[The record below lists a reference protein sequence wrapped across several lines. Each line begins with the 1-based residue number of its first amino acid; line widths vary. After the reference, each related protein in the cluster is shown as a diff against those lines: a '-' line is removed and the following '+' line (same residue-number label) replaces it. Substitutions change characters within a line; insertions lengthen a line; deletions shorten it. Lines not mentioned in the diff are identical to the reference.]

1 MNGLYIAASGAA
13 SELATLDTV
22 ANNLANAGTAGFRRV
37 LSQVESI
44 TGNGSPYLY
53 ASAPATPLVDMG
65 QGPLK
70 ATGNPLDVAVTGP
83 AFMVVNTPNGP
94 AYTRN
99 GQLQVNPDGTLTTAG
114 YPLEKDGGGPIVLPQ
129 GPITIGS
136 DGTVNVN
143 NAPQA
148 KIALADPGGGTL
160 TPLGGTLYRNTGPDP
175 LPASTGGS
183 QVRQGF
189 IEGSAVSETGEL
201 VNLIGVMRSY
211 EASMKAVKSIDDN
224 QNQVIQAYTIQS

>member
-1 MNGLYIAASGAA
+1 MNGLYMAASGAA
-13 SELATLDTV
+13 SQLASLDAV
-22 ANNLANAGTAGFRRV
+22 ANNLANVGTAGFRRV
-37 LSQVESI
+37 FSQVESI
-44 TGNGSPYLY
+44 SAEGSPYEY
-53 ASAPATPLVDMG
+53 ASAPASPVVDMG

-99 GQLQVNPDGTLTTAG
+99 GQLQVDPDGTLTTAG

-143 NAPQA
+143 NASQA
-148 KIALADPGGGTL
+148 RIALADPTGDTL
-160 TPLGGTLYRNTGPDP
+160 APLGGTLYRNSGPDP

-183 QVRQGF
+183 QVHQGF

-224 QNQVIQAYTIQS
+224 QNQTIQAYTIQS

>member
-1 MNGLYIAASGAA
+1 MNGLYLAASGAA
-13 SELATLDTV
+13 SQLDTLDTV

-44 TGNGSPYLY
+44 AGDGSYLY

-83 AFMVVNTPNGP
+83 AFMVVDTPNGP

-99 GQLQVNPDGTLTTAG
+99 GELQVDPDGTLTTAG

-129 GPITIGS
+129 GSITIAS
-136 DGTVNVN
+136 DGTINVN
-143 NAPQA
+143 GATQA
-148 KIALADPGGGTL
+148 KIGLADPAGDTL

-183 QVRQGF
+183 QIHQGF
-189 IEGSAVSETGEL
+189 IEGSAMSETGEL

-224 QNQVIQAYTIQS
+224 QNQTIQAYTIQS